1 MLKVLQCRI
10 VLDTPMPNKDP
21 QARLKCSYRKAIA
34 SDDESIAEH
43 FYNIWLDNGL
53 TPENLL
59 PNAKIEVLSFI
70 QNAREQHSYQAFVA
84 EVDQTI
90 VGSAGSQLFGGL
102 YPMLFQP
109 SYRKIGYI
117 WGVYVEPDYRH
128 QGIGRSLTQMNLD
141 YLQTIGC
148 TRAILHASPLGRPVY
163 EQLGFQPN
171 NEMLI
176 ELQ

>member
-1 MLKVLQCRI
+1 
-10 VLDTPMPNKDP
+10 MPNKDP

-34 SDDESIAEH
+34 PDDKSIAEH

-59 PNAKIEVLSFI
+59 PNAKTEVISFI
-70 QNAREQHSYQAFVA
+70 QNAREQHSYQAFIA
-84 EVDQTI
+84 EVDQKI
-90 VGSAGSQLFGGL
+90 VGSAGSQLFAGL
-102 YPMLFQP
+102 YPMPFQP

-128 QGIGRSLTQMNLD
+128 QGIGRSLTQLNLD
-141 YLQTIGC
+141 YLKTIGC
-148 TRAILHASPLGRPVY
+148 TRAILHASPLGRPIY
-163 EQLGFQPN
+163 EQLGFQLN

>member
-1 MLKVLQCRI
+1 
-10 VLDTPMPNKDP
+10 
-21 QARLKCSYRKAIA
+21 
-34 SDDESIAEH
+34 
-43 FYNIWLDNGL
+43 
-53 TPENLL
+53 
-59 PNAKIEVLSFI
+59 
-70 QNAREQHSYQAFVA
+70 
-84 EVDQTI
+84 
-90 VGSAGSQLFGGL
+90 VGSAGSQLFAGL
-102 YPMLFQP
+102 YPVPFQP

-141 YLQTIGC
+141 YLKTIGC
-148 TRAILHASPLGRPVY
+148 TRAVLHASPLGRSVY

>member
-1 MLKVLQCRI
+1 MQNTDIDDRFKG
-10 VLDTPMPNKDP
+10 
-21 QARLKCSYRKAIA
+21 SFRKAIA
-34 SDDESIAEH
+34 QDDESIAEH

-59 PNAKIEVLSFI
+59 PNAKTEVISFI
-70 QNAREQHSYQAFVA
+70 QNAREQHLYQAFIA
-84 EVDQTI
+84 EVDQRI

-148 TRAILHASPLGRPVY
+148 TRAILHASPLGRPIY

>member
-1 MLKVLQCRI
+1 MQSKA
-10 VLDTPMPNKDP
+10 P
-21 QARLKCSYRKAIA
+21 QDKFNCSYRKEITL
-34 SDDESIAEH
+34 DDQSIAEH
-43 FYNIWLDNGL
+43 FYQLWLDNGL

-59 PNAKIEVLSFI
+59 PNAKTEVISFI
-70 QNAREQHSYQAFVA
+70 QNAREKDLYQAFVA
-84 EVDQTI
+84 EVDQKI
-90 VGSAGSQLFGGL
+90 VGSAGSQLFAGL
-102 YPMLFQP
+102 YPMPFQP

-141 YLQTIGC
+141 YLKTIGC
-148 TRAILHASPLGRPVY
+148 TRAILHASPLGRSVY

>member
-1 MLKVLQCRI
+1 MQNTNIPDRFKG
-10 VLDTPMPNKDP
+10 
-21 QARLKCSYRKAIA
+21 SFRKAIA
-34 SDDESIAEH
+34 QDDERIAEH

-59 PNAKIEVLSFI
+59 PNAKTEVISFI
-70 QNAREQHSYQAFVA
+70 RNAREQHLYQAFVA
-84 EVDQTI
+84 EVDQKI
-90 VGSAGSQLFGGL
+90 VGSAGSQLFAGL
-102 YPMLFQP
+102 YPMPFQP
-109 SYRKIGYI
+109 SYRRIGYI
-117 WGVYVEPDYRH
+117 WGVYVDADYRH

-141 YLQTIGC
+141 YLKTIGC
-148 TRAILHASPLGRPVY
+148 TRAILHASPLGRPIY